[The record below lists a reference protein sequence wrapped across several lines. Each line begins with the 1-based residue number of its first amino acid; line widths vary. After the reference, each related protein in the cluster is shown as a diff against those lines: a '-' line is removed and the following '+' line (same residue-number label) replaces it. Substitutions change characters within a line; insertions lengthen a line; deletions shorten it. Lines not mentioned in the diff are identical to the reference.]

1 MKIFNKIKSKTSM
14 ILPRSELQYWT
25 NCFIQSDMLLFK
37 AICQLSRQALRID
50 NIKRIS
56 PICNWTNGL
65 MWFARLLYSQGNL
78 LMYVLDNQLGNIIWL
93 VYWLSLIF
101 FKIRKSEFWFH
112 GHKVLKRLRD
122 SFEIVALI
130 FYFFLLR
137 IFPVSAACAARCGSF
152 FVKSKLCSQKLW
164 VVTKLIR
171 PLSADVTLMSF
182 QLLIF

>member
-130 FYFFLLR
+130 FFFFFASYISSFGCLR
-137 IFPVSAACAARCGSF
+137 RALRQFFREIKIVQSEIVSCD
-152 FVKSKLCSQKLW
+152 K
-164 VVTKLIR
+164 TN
-171 PLSADVTLMSF
+171 
-182 QLLIF
+182 